1 MLIKNLKIMKRFA
14 PYILF
19 LAGFMFLGMICFDK
33 DGIREVRELRKTLS
47 NQEKINYSL
56 IKEIRDYKKEIRGIQ
71 NSNRELEKVLR
82 DEYAMGRNNEVVV
95 IFKEQKKIKTKTK

>member
-1 MLIKNLKIMKRFA
+1 MKRFA

-71 NSNRELEKVLR
+71 NSKRDLEKVLR

-95 IFKEQKKIKTKTK
+95 IFKEQKRLRQKLNR

>member
-1 MLIKNLKIMKRFA
+1 MKRFA

-47 NQEKINYSL
+47 NQEKINYSW

-71 NSNRELEKVLR
+71 NSNRDLEKVLR